1 MSSLLNLRAPARAI
15 ACLWLTSSL
24 PMPVIWVLV
33 GAFVT
38 AMFCVLAFVGV
49 WLVRGGPVWDRL
61 HQLIST
67 LLPCRKRGG

>member
-1 MSSLLNLRAPARAI
+1 MTSLLNLRPSARAL
-15 ACLWLTSSL
+15 ACLWLTSAL
-24 PMPVIWVLV
+24 PVPVILVLV
-33 GAFVT
+33 VAFVT

-67 LLPCRKRGG
+67 LLPCRKQGG